1 MSETA
6 GNVDFNF
13 SFADGATDEQILGFE
28 LAGEI
33 WSQYLGD
40 TFNGEDLDLNIH
52 VEIADDLLPETIIG
66 GAFPTIKT
74 DITYGEIYNALVN
87 DLTSTTDLIVVDSLL
102 DASQQF
108 SFWRSLRERE
118 AVALWNWRW

>member
-1 MSETA
+1 MNATET
-6 GNVDFNF
+6 GVDFNF
-13 SFADGATDEQILGFE
+13 SFAEGATDEQILGFE

-40 TFNGEDLDLNIH
+40 TFNGEDLGINIH

-87 DLTSTTDLIVVDSLL
+87 DLTSTTAGL
-102 DASQQF
+102 
-108 SFWRSLRERE
+108 
-118 AVALWNWRW
+118 